1 MDHSCS
7 YPLRSPYIST
17 LCVADG
23 LGILDSIAA
32 IAKSVH
38 REEMARDSAVLHAS
52 VLEPREVNHEQD
64 EGKSNIDSEP
74 TSAEHKNSASCTSV
88 ANNVEKDLIPQVNKT
103 TCEDPENKEEAKNE
117 AVSCTS
123 VAEVSTASEQSTSNV
138 HTTSDYYQSES
149 DSDSY
154 SSGTDSEFED
164 ERSTDDDLDE
174 QVPRNSVSEEGMGA
188 PEENTTEKTSSDDCI
203 QDKDVQ
209 EASSKTSTFHIKSKL
224 LNLLSSKNVKS
235 RQKKKR
241 NRHQRL
247 EGHKNSQPKF
257 SKRKRDKQLLLYGMG
272 AGSFST
278 AMESYMNS

>member
-23 LGILDSIAA
+23 LGILDSIAT

-64 EGKSNIDSEP
+64 EGKSNGDSKP

-103 TCEDPENKEEAKNE
+103 TCEDSENKEEAKNE

-174 QVPRNSVSEEGMGA
+174 QVPRNSLSEEGMGA
-188 PEENTTEKTSSDDCI
+188 PEENTTEETSNDDCI

-209 EASSKTSTFHIKSKL
+209 EASSKTFHVKSKL
-224 LNLLSSKNVKS
+224 LNLFISKNVKS

-241 NRHQRL
+241 NKRQRL

>member
-7 YPLRSPYIST
+7 YPLRSPYVST

-32 IAKSVH
+32 IGKSVH
-38 REEMARDSAVLHAS
+38 REEMARDSAVTHAS

-64 EGKSNIDSEP
+64 EGKSNGDSKP

-123 VAEVSTASEQSTSNV
+123 VPEVSTASKQPTSNV

-209 EASSKTSTFHIKSKL
+209 EASSKTSHVKSKL
-224 LNLLSSKNVKS
+224 LNLFISKNVKS

-241 NRHQRL
+241 NKRQRL